1 MEENMT
7 LGQRLY
13 ELRRDKGFSQ
23 EKVAEV
29 LGVTRQT
36 VSKWE
41 TDQSTPDFDKIL
53 PLCRLFDISTD
64 ELIVGRNDNEAKN
77 DYYVNADSYN
87 ITDADTN
94 ESRQENDYAQRYN
107 KYRIRFAV
115 LTAIAVCIYIVSV
128 IPFFIFDN
136 SAVMLS
142 FFFIM
147 IAVATML
154 LVFGALT
161 KPKKPVSDKA
171 VTKEE
176 KLFKQITSVMSGVV
190 LVIYLLISFITH
202 AWHITWMVWV
212 VYGIACEILKLIFT
226 LKGIEIND

>member
-23 EKVAEV
+23 EKVAEI

-64 ELIVGRNDNEAKN
+64 ELIMGRNDNESKN
-77 DYYVNADSYN
+77 DYYVNTDNYN
-87 ITDADTN
+87 VIDADTD
-94 ESRQENDYAQRYN
+94 ESHQENDYAQRYN

-128 IPFFIFDN
+128 IPFFIFEN

-142 FFFIM
+142 SFFIM

-161 KPKKPVSDKA
+161 KPKKPVSDK
-171 VTKEE
+171 KEE

-190 LVIYLLISFITH
+190 LVIYLLISFMTH
-202 AWHITWMVWV
+202 AWHITWMIWV